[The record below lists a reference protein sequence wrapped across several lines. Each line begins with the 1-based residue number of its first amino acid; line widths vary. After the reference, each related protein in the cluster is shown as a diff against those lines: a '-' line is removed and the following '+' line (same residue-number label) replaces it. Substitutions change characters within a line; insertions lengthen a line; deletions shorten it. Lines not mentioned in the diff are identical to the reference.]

1 MSLRSPPIIVG
12 MVVLLAAASVTG
24 YAGVETA
31 TPQTETP
38 SDQLPPEEVI
48 EQRALSNNT
57 TVESVTGTVTI
68 TSDIGNETQTMRANI
83 WEEPPNRVRY
93 EYVSGPTEGTV
104 MVSSGSTF
112 WMYNETTNTVRRL
125 SLNASFVQD
134 LTRVS
139 QNLSNEFT
147 AEYQGQATI
156 SGRETYI
163 VSIQP
168 PNETFSGVISNQTI
182 WLDQDTWFPVQ
193 TKVTTTVDNRTSTT
207 TVTYSNL
214 TYNASIPD
222 DRFTFE
228 PPENATVVDTEL
240 PETTTFGSVEE
251 AENAVNFSIQEFQ
264 SPPDGYQLQNVTVTR
279 AENTTSVSLQ
289 YGNGTETLVFTQST
303 SEQSTMRG
311 DEVSVAGHPG
321 AYQEFGEQGILQW
334 RDDRYS
340 YSVTGSTSQS
350 TLLEIAESVYC

>member
-1 MSLRSPPIIVG
+1 MSLRSSLIIVG

-24 YAGVETA
+24 YAGVEAA

-38 SDQLPPEEVI
+38 SDQLPSEEVI

-68 TSDIGNETQTMRANI
+68 TSDIGNETQTMRANV
-83 WEEPPNRVRY
+83 WQEPPNRVRY
-93 EYVSGPTEGTV
+93 EYVSGPTEGTIL
-104 MVSSGSTF
+104 VSNGSMF

-134 LTRVS
+134 LNRAF
-139 QNLSNEFT
+139 QNLSSEFT
-147 AEYQGQATI
+147 AEYQGEATI
-156 SGRETYI
+156 SGRETYV
-163 VSIQP
+163 VSIQA
-168 PNETFSGVISNQTI
+168 PNETLGGVISNQTV
-182 WLDQDTWFPVQ
+182 WLDQETWFPVQ
-193 TKVTTTVDNRTSTT
+193 TKVTTTVGNQTSTT

-240 PETTTFGSVEE
+240 PETTTFDSVEA
-251 AENAVNFSIQEFQ
+251 AEGAVNFSIREPQ
-264 SPPDGYQLQNVTVTR
+264 SLPDCYQLRNVTVTQTG
-279 AENTTSVSLQ
+279 NTTSVSLQ
-289 YGNGTETLVFTQST
+289 YGNGTETLMFTQST
-303 SEQSTMRG
+303 PEQSTMRG
-311 DEVSVAGHPG
+311 DEVSVAGHTG
-321 AYQEFGEQGILQW
+321 AYQEFGDTGILQW
-334 RDDRYS
+334 RDDKFT

-350 TLLEIAESVYC
+350 SLLEIAESIYC